1 MSPLDLGLAKLEE
14 YIQNMD
20 KDELK
25 KMQSGEL
32 EEYLHSDECQEHGT
46 PFINETFVA
55 HIKNYIKNVIL
66 H

>member
-1 MSPLDLGLAKLEE
+1 
-14 YIQNMD
+14 MD